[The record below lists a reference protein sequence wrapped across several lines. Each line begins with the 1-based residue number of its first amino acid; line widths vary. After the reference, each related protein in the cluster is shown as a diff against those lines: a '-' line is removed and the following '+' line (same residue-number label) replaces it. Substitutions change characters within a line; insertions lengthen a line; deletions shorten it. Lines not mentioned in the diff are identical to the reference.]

1 MTFQLLFVFWGFFP
15 IYYMISIIFKTL
27 RGYHSTCSVIP
38 LPPHPKS
45 TQNKNFETCTLFG
58 NISSSKVMHKT
69 GIMWLL
75 KGHTLASSRETILQ
89 RGAVSCL
96 KKTKVPCFFL
106 SAYHTA
112 THMTQAF
119 CAGRK
124 SNRASVPVHPPKE
137 HSSPFRLKIKKKVSF
152 YPTAQKS
159 II

>member
-45 TQNKNFETCTLFG
+45 TQNKNFETYTLFG

-89 RGAVSCL
+89 RGAVSCS
-96 KKTKVPCFFL
+96 KKQKCPAFFI
-106 SAYHTA
+106 
-112 THMTQAF
+112 
-119 CAGRK
+119 
-124 SNRASVPVHPPKE
+124 SVPHCHTRHRHFVQEGNLTEPVSQCILQKNTVHLSDK
-137 HSSPFRLKIKKKVSF
+137 KKKKVSF
-152 YPTAQKS
+152 YPPAQKS